1 MEKFFL
7 KAAARDHLI
16 DFLSDANW
24 NFWIISLSLAQT
36 SHKRFFFSLSIDF
49 YDRKKIFFR
58 FKKKKARKRNRMS

>member
-36 SHKRFFFSLSIDF
+36 SHKRFFFHCRLTFTIAKKFSFVS
-49 YDRKKIFFR
+49 RKK
-58 FKKKKARKRNRMS
+58 KPEKETE